1 MKAKPRPRVLVVDD
15 DRALR
20 TVVGKLL
27 QAEGVAVSTAADGV
41 EALEKAR
48 KGQFDL
54 LLLDIGLPGLNGLE
68 VLGRVAALR
77 SAPKVV
83 MMTSDDT
90 PETILR
96 AVREKAYAYLTKP
109 MSPKEMVELIR
120 NAIAAPVLPPIEV
133 VSARPEWVELLVP
146 CSLEAVDRIQS
157 FMKGMEARLADDVR
171 DSVGTAFRELLMNA
185 VEWGGKLDP
194 TRRVRIA
201 YVRTNRML
209 LYRIAD
215 PGPGFHPETLAHAA
229 ITHPD
234 NPLEHAQI
242 REDLGLRPGG
252 FGLLLVRSMVDELVY
267 NEAHNEVLFVKYLE
281 PAASTTEE
289 RATPEPPPSDSSSEA
304 PPF

>member
-1 MKAKPRPRVLVVDD
+1 MKAKPRPRVLGVDD

-27 QAEGVAVSTAADGV
+27 QAEGVEVSTAADGI
-41 EALEKAR
+41 EAFEKAR
-48 KGQFDL
+48 KQKFDL

-68 VLGRVAALR
+68 VLGRVSSLE
-77 SAPKVV
+77 SQPKVV

-120 NAIAAPVLPPIEV
+120 RAIAAPILPPIEV
-133 VSARPEWVELLVP
+133 VSALPEWVELLVP

-157 FMKGMEARLADDVR
+157 FMKGMEARLPDDVR
-171 DSVGTAFRELLMNA
+171 DSVGSAFRELLNNA

-201 YVRTNRML
+201 YVRTKRML

-215 PGPGFHPETLAHAA
+215 PGPGFRPETLAHAA

-234 NPLEHAQI
+234 NPLEHARI

-281 PAASTTEE
+281 PAAPTN
-289 RATPEPPPSDSSSEA
+289 
-304 PPF
+304 

>member
-20 TVVGKLL
+20 HVVGKLL
-27 QAEGVAVSTAADGV
+27 QAEGVSVSTAADGV
-41 EALEKAR
+41 EALEKVGKR
-48 KGQFDL
+48 KFDL
-54 LLLDIGLPGLNGLE
+54 LLLDVGLPRLNGLE
-68 VLGRVAALR
+68 VLGRVSSLP
-77 SAPKVV
+77 SPPKVV

-109 MSPKEMVELIR
+109 MSPREMVEVIR
-120 NAIAAPVLPPIEV
+120 NAVAAPVLPPIEV

-146 CSLEAVDRIQS
+146 SSLEAVDRIQS
-157 FMKGMEARLADDVR
+157 FMKGMEARLPEDVR
-171 DSVGTAFRELLMNA
+171 DSVGSAFRELLCNA

-201 YVRTNRML
+201 YVRTKRML

-215 PGPGFHPETLAHAA
+215 PGPGFRPEALAHAA
-229 ITHPD
+229 VTHPD
-234 NPLEHAQI
+234 DPLEHAQI

-281 PAASTTEE
+281 PAASTTE
-289 RATPEPPPSDSSSEA
+289 
-304 PPF
+304 

>member
-1 MKAKPRPRVLVVDD
+1 MKAKPRVLVVDD

-20 TVVGKLL
+20 HGVGKLL

-41 EALEKAR
+41 EALEKAQKR
-48 KGQFDL
+48 KFDL

-68 VLGRVAALR
+68 VLGRVSSLP
-77 SAPKVV
+77 SPPKVV

-90 PETILR
+90 PESILR

-109 MSPKEMVELIR
+109 MSPREMVELIR
-120 NAIAAPVLPPIEV
+120 NAIAAPLLPPIEV
-133 VSARPEWVELLVP
+133 VSALPEWVELLVP
-146 CSLEAVDRIQS
+146 SSMEAVDRIQS
-157 FMKGMEARLADDVR
+157 FMKGMESRLPDDVR

-201 YVRTNRML
+201 YVRTKRML

-215 PGPGFHPETLAHAA
+215 PGPGFRPEALAHAA

-267 NEAHNEVLFVKYLE
+267 NEAHNEVSVRE
-281 PAASTTEE
+281 VSGAGRVEGE
-289 RATPEPPPSDSSSEA
+289 RSVTDNRTR
-304 PPF
+304 

>member
-1 MKAKPRPRVLVVDD
+1 MKAKPRPKVLVVDD

-20 TVVGKLL
+20 HGVGKLL
-27 QAEGVAVSTAADGV
+27 QAEGVAVSTAADGL
-41 EALEKAR
+41 EALEKAH
-48 KGQFDL
+48 KETFDL

-120 NAIAAPVLPPIEV
+120 SAIAAPALPPIEV

-201 YVRTNRML
+201 YVRTKRML

-215 PGPGFHPETLAHAA
+215 PGPGFHPEALSHAA
-229 ITHPD
+229 VTHPD
-234 NPLEHAQI
+234 NPLGHAQI
-242 REDLGLRPGG
+242 REDMGLRPGG

-267 NEAHNEVLFVKYLE
+267 NEAHNEVLFVKYLD
-281 PAASTTEE
+281 PAAS
-289 RATPEPPPSDSSSEA
+289 ATG
-304 PPF
+304 

>member
-1 MKAKPRPRVLVVDD
+1 MRGKTRPRVLVVDD

-20 TVVGKLL
+20 HVVGKLL
-27 QAEGVAVSTAADGV
+27 QAEGVSVSTAADGV
-41 EALEKAR
+41 EALEKAQ
-48 KGQFDL
+48 KGKFDL
-54 LLLDIGLPGLNGLE
+54 LLLDVGLPRLNGLE
-68 VLGRVAALR
+68 VLGRVVALP
-77 SAPKVV
+77 SPPKVV

-120 NAIAAPVLPPIEV
+120 KAVAAPAVPPIEV
-133 VSARPEWVELLVP
+133 VSACPEWVELLVP
-146 CSLEAVDRIQS
+146 CSLEAIERIQS
-157 FMKGMEARLADDVR
+157 FLKGLDARLPDDVR
-171 DSVGTAFRELLMNA
+171 DSVGSAFRELLCNA
-185 VEWGGKLDP
+185 IEWGGKLDP

-201 YVRTNRML
+201 CVRTKRML

-215 PGPGFHPETLAHAA
+215 PGPGFRPATLAHAA

-234 NPLEHAQI
+234 DPLEHARI

-252 FGLLLVRSMVDELVY
+252 FGLLLVQSMVDELIY

-281 PAASTTEE
+281 P
-289 RATPEPPPSDSSSEA
+289 SSPTVA
-304 PPF
+304 